1 VSDDATIA
9 DGKAAWARLKAHQRT
24 TWPDWCAVG
33 LALKAGKDAAMK
45 TAGVKTPFGKP
56 YVRIYGAW
64 LRETGF
70 DGITSACR
78 YRLLLCIQN
87 GAAIEAWLSGLP
99 ESTRNKYA
107 HPDSVWFA
115 WRRAM
120 YDEPAR
126 AASRPER
133 PRMQPAGGKASRSGG
148 YHRQLHFDQDVV
160 RRVAAALREHWSTD
174 TFKLATVVLNA
185 AFPNEAALLALLPAD
200 PPAKPAP
207 PKPAPRQIAAPVAL
221 EVHA

>member
-1 VSDDATIA
+1 VSDDATIEA
-9 DGKAAWARLKAHQRT
+9 GKAAWQRLKAHQRT

-33 LALKAGKDAAMK
+33 LALKSGKDAAMK

-64 LRETGF
+64 LKANGF
-70 DGITSACR
+70 AEITSACR

-126 AASRPER
+126 AVSRPER
-133 PRMQPAGGKASRSGG
+133 PRMQPAGGKASHSGG
-148 YHRQLHFDQDVV
+148 YHRTISFDQDMIKRAGDAMRQSWCNDVYKL
-160 RRVAAALREHWSTD
+160 AAIALSAALRSEVD
-174 TFKLATVVLNA
+174 
-185 AFPNEAALLALLPAD
+185 LLALLPAD
-200 PPAKPAP
+200 RPAKPAP

>member
-1 VSDDATIA
+1 VSDDATIEA
-9 DGKAAWARLKAHQRT
+9 GRQAWARLQSQHRT
-24 TWPDWCAVG
+24 AWSDWRSVG
-33 LALKAGKDAAMK
+33 EAIKAGKDAAMK

-56 YVRIYGAW
+56 YVRLFGAW

-78 YRLLLCIQN
+78 YRLLLCIQS

-115 WRRAM
+115 YRRAS

-126 AASRPER
+126 ALSRPLR
-133 PRMQPAGGKASRSGG
+133 PRMQHAGGKASHSGG
-148 YHRQLHFDQDVV
+148 YHRAIHFDQDMIKRAGDAMRQSWCNDVYKL
-160 RRVAAALREHWSTD
+160 AAIALSAALRSEVD
-174 TFKLATVVLNA
+174 
-185 AFPNEAALLALLPAD
+185 LLALLPAD
-200 PPAKPAP
+200 RPAKPAP
-207 PKPAPRQIAAPVAL
+207 PKPARRQIAAPVAL